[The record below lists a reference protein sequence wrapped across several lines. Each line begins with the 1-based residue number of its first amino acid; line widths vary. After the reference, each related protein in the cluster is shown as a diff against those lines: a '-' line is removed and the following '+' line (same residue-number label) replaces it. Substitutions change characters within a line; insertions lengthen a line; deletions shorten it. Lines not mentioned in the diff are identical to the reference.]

1 MFYLPAVEY
10 QPFPA
15 DILNN
20 ILYILNS
27 FSDIFMNNRG
37 QPTEHTG
44 FADCSYFESS
54 SSAAFA
60 PVPSPVATA
69 PQLLIDT
76 QLAQVLLLLS
86 ASSVCVYCL
95 LGQNYSII
103 PASNVILV

>member
-1 MFYLPAVEY
+1 MFYLSAVSE
-10 QPFPA
+10 PFPV

-20 ILYILNS
+20 ILYILYS

-44 FADCSYFESS
+44 FADCSYFGSS
-54 SSAAFA
+54 SGAAFA

-86 ASSVCVYCL
+86 ASAVCVYCL
-95 LGQNYSII
+95 LAQNYSII